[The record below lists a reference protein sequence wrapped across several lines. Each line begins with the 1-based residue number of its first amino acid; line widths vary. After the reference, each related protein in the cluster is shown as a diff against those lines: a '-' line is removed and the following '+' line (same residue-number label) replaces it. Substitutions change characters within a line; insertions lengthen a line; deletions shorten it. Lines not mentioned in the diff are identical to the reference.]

1 MVPFKDALMAR
12 TQILPT
18 DPGAVKLWETE
29 VANEQKK
36 KSKFTKMTG
45 TEASKMPVIR
55 KTTLEDGP
63 GDEVTMYL
71 IAKMTGK
78 PREGAEKIAGYEDK
92 LNHFTD
98 KLRIDKHRKAVNVG
112 DVMDQKRVPYDIADQ
127 CKARLSDWA
136 AEVHD
141 EQITMTLSGGRGA
154 GDEIQNYPV
163 GYAGFPNPFEAP
175 DAGHRLIYDGTIAYN
190 ALVTATHKFGTLIID
205 SAKLKA
211 AKMIGDI
218 KSGKAAK
225 MTQCAVDGGEHFV
238 MITGAEA
245 MFDLR
250 REVGD
255 AGYLT
260 LQKAL
265 MTAEG
270 KKSVIFTGGDA
281 MHNGTLVT
289 ESETVVKFNDGGA
302 GGNVPVMRSLFL
314 GAHAVSVAYGTK
326 GQTRGTRYEL
336 TESDL
341 DHGEEEVIVIRLI
354 AGYKKCR
361 YNGMDHGLIS
371 CDHTYTLAPGSTI

>member
-18 DPGAVKLWETE
+18 DAGAVKLWETE

-45 TEASKMPVIR
+45 TEASKMPVVR
-55 KTTLEDGP
+55 KTSLEDGP

-98 KLRIDKHRKAVNVG
+98 KLRIDKHRKAVNCG
-112 DVMDQKRVPYDIADQ
+112 DIMDQKRVPFDIAEQ
-127 CKARLSDWA
+127 VKARLADYA

-141 EQITMTLSGGRGA
+141 EQIIMNLSGSRGA

-163 GYAGFPNPFEAP
+163 GYTGFPNTFTAP
-175 DAGHRLIYDGTIAYN
+175 DADHNVIWDGSIAYN
-190 ALVTATHKFGTLIID
+190 ALVQATHKLTTGVID
-205 SAKLKA
+205 ATRLKA
-211 AKMIGDI
+211 TKYIGDL
-218 KSGKAAK
+218 KSGKGAK
-225 MTQCAVDGGEHFV
+225 MTPCAVDGGEHFV
-238 MITGAEA
+238 FLTGAEG
-245 MFDLR
+245 MYDLR

-255 AGYLT
+255 AGFLT
-260 LQKAL
+260 LQKAV
-265 MTAEG
+265 MAAEG
-270 KKSVIFTGGDA
+270 RQSVIFTGGDA
-281 MHNGTLVT
+281 MYNGTLIC
-289 ESETVVKFNDGGA
+289 ESETIVKFTNAGA
-302 GGNVPVMRSLFL
+302 GTVRAMRSLYL
-314 GAHAVSVAYGTK
+314 GAHAVAVAYGVK

-341 DHGEEEVIVIRLI
+341 DHGEEEVVVMRLI
-354 AGYKKCR
+354 AGYRKCR
-361 YNGMDHGLIS
+361 YNDLDHGVIS
-371 CDHTYTLAPGSTI
+371 VDHTYTFAPGATI

>member
-1 MVPFKDALMAR
+1 MAR

-29 VANEQKK
+29 VANEQTK
-36 KSKFTKMTG
+36 KSKYTKMTG
-45 TEASKMPVIR
+45 TEKSAKPIVR
-55 KTTLEDGP
+55 KTSLEDGV

-78 PREGAEKIAGYEDK
+78 PREGAEKLAGYEDK

-112 DVMDQKRVPYDIADQ
+112 DIMDQKRVPFDIAEQ
-127 CKARLSDWA
+127 AKARLTDWA

-141 EQITMTLSGGRGA
+141 EQLTMTLSGGRGV
-154 GDEIQNYPV
+154 GDEIQNYPI
-163 GYAGFPNPFEAP
+163 GYAGFPNAFEAP
-175 DAGHRLIYDGTIAYN
+175 DAGHRQVFDGSIAYN
-190 ALVTATHKFGTLIID
+190 ALVSATHKLGTLVID
-205 SAKLKA
+205 SALLKA
-211 AKMIGDI
+211 KKMIGDI

-225 MTQCAVDGGEHFV
+225 MTPCAVDGGKHFV
-238 MITGAEA
+238 LMTGAEA

-255 AGYLT
+255 AGWLT

-270 KKSVIFTGGDA
+270 KKSVIFNGGA
-281 MHNGTLVT
+281 GMYNGAVID
-289 ESETVVKFNDGGA
+289 ESETVVKFNDAGA
-302 GGNVPVMRSLFL
+302 GGNVNAMRSLFL
-314 GAHAVSVAYGTK
+314 GAHACSVAYGIK
-326 GQTRGTRYEL
+326 GQNNDSRYQL
-336 TESDL
+336 TDSDL
-341 DHGEEEVIVIRLI
+341 DHGEEDVIVIRLI

-371 CDHTYTLAPGSTI
+371 IDHTYTLAPGSTI